1 MIKGG
6 KSSALGIIF
15 PNIYDKLVPE
25 LTTERLMASVQFGGR
40 YRMIDFILSSMT
52 NSGINNIAILVREN
66 YFSLLDHLGSGRE
79 WDLARKNGGL
89 NIFPPF
95 AQRTMG
101 MYAGRIEALASI
113 VAFLK
118 NQTEKYVV
126 LSDTH
131 LAINFDFKKLIKAH
145 EASGADVTMVYNE
158 DEIPQKAKEANDASR
173 GRYYSLNVDESG
185 KITKININ
193 PKDDGVVNLS
203 CNIYVMARDF
213 LIEKITEASLAGG
226 VSFERDIFI
235 PQINTL
241 NIQGYKYDG
250 YVGRIFSMKSY
261 FDENM
266 KLLDDSNL
274 DALFSG
280 NPIYTKI
287 RDDNPTRY
295 KGDAKAEN
303 VLVADGCIIEG
314 TIENSILFRGVKVE
328 KGAVVKNCILM
339 QDTVVDAG
347 ANIEYLIADK
357 DVTISAGKEMKGTD
371 SYPVYIAKGVTV

>member
-6 KSSALGIIF
+6 KSSALGIIL

-158 DEIPQKAKEANDASR
+158 DEIPQKAKEDNDASR

-274 DALFSG
+274 DALF
-280 NPIYTKI
+280 IYTKI

-339 QDTVVDAG
+339 QDTVVKAG
-347 ANIEYLIADK
+347 ADVEYVITDK
-357 DVTISAGKEMKGTD
+357 KVTVTEDKSLKGTD
-371 SYPVYIAKGVTV
+371 SFPVFVAKRQTV

>member
-250 YVGRIFSMKSY
+250 YVGRIFGMKSY

-339 QDTVVDAG
+339 QDTVVKAG
-347 ANIEYLIADK
+347 ADVEYVITDK
-357 DVTISAGKEMKGTD
+357 KVTVTEDKSLKGTD
-371 SYPVYIAKGVTV
+371 SFPVFVAKRQTV